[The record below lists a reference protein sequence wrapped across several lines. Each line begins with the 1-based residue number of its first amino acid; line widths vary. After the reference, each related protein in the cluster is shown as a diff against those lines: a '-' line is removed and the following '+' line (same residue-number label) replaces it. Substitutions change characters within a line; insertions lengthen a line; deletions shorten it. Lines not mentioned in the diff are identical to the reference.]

1 VEATAMKTTRA
12 KKKITRQEW
21 FYFGGLAGGC
31 TAALLVAFI
40 AVPMSAPSNHS
51 AKPLEMPG
59 VVPWYSL
66 SKVSYVQ
73 RNGKTELEFDD
84 VINRM
89 NGKSIKLRGYITP
102 LQLGRDQ
109 KHFILSPTPPS
120 CAFHMPPGAAEMVE
134 IFSSAPVAYSLE
146 PVVISGTLAL
156 LNHDPGGIFYLMADA
171 AQVSTEQL

>member
-1 VEATAMKTTRA
+1 MKKTRA
-12 KKKITRQEW
+12 KKKTAPEEW
-21 FYFGGLAGGC
+21 FFFGGLAGGC
-31 TAALLVAFI
+31 VAALLVAFV

-51 AKPLEMPG
+51 AKALEMPG

-73 RNGKTELEFDD
+73 RNGKTELEFGDS
-84 VINRM
+84 INQL

-120 CAFHMPPGAAEMVE
+120 CAFHMPPGATEMVE
-134 IFSSAPVAYSLE
+134 VFSSAPVTYSLE

-156 LNHDPGGIFYLMADA
+156 LSHDPTGIFYQMADA
-171 AQVSTEQL
+171 VQVATERL